1 MTIDFSA
8 TPDNSPTTNESD
20 SPMFAPVPA
29 WERGKKRRG
38 FGGGRTSRVAEE
50 PRSFASEPET
60 TTAAAE
66 QGAYAFDPIGPTGSA
81 QPTESQPTDSQAGE
95 SMFAGTPS
103 YAGVT
108 ARRKGSGAPVAIA
121 AGIILLGGLGAAG
134 WYYTQP
140 HDSGIAQLTPG
151 SPTTTTTTAAATDT
165 SSDQLTQ
172 ATAPPS
178 TPPAAMP
185 GASTAASATPPATT
199 HSTTTTT
206 TTARSSA
213 PAATHRTV
221 TARARPASRSAA
233 DVSADASA
241 TAPAPPAPTPQA
253 APLMNVPPP
262 AQAAPAPAP
271 VQTAPPATS
280 AAPAPTLTPPQ

>member
-66 QGAYAFDPIGPTGSA
+66 PGAYAFDPIGPTGSA
-81 QPTESQPTDSQAGE
+81 QPTESQPTDNQAGE

-108 ARRKGSGAPVAIA
+108 ARRKGSGAVAIA

-151 SPTTTTTTAAATDT
+151 SPTTTTTTTAAATDT

-213 PAATHRTV
+213 PAAAHRTV

-241 TAPAPPAPTPQA
+241 TAPAPSAPTPQA

-262 AQAAPAPAP
+262 A
-271 VQTAPPATS
+271 
-280 AAPAPTLTPPQ
+280 

>member
-8 TPDNSPTTNESD
+8 TPQDSPTNTQSD

-38 FGGGRTSRVAEE
+38 FGGGRTSRVDEE
-50 PRSFASEPET
+50 PRSFAAEPEISA
-60 TTAAAE
+60 AAAE
-66 QGAYAFDPIGPTGSA
+66 QGAYAFDPIGPAGSA
-81 QPTESQPTDSQAGE
+81 RPTESQPTE
-95 SMFAGTPS
+95 SVFAGTPS

-108 ARRKGSGAPVAIA
+108 ARRKGNGAPVAIA

-140 HDSGIAQLTPG
+140 HDTGIAELTPG
-151 SPTTTTTTAAATDT
+151 SPTTTTTTTAAAATDT
-165 SSDQLTQ
+165 PNDQLAQ
-172 ATAPPS
+172 AS
-178 TPPAAMP
+178 TPQAAMP
-185 GASTAASATPPATT
+185 AASAAATATPPATT

-221 TARARPASRSAA
+221 TALARTRSAE
-233 DVSADASA
+233 DVSSDASA
-241 TAPAPPAPTPQA
+241 AAPAPPAPPAPTPQA
-253 APLMNVPPP
+253 APPIVSVPPA
-262 AQAAPAPAP
+262 AQAAPAP
-271 VQTAPPATS
+271 VQTAPPATP
-280 AAPAPTLTPPQ
+280 AAPAPTETPPQ